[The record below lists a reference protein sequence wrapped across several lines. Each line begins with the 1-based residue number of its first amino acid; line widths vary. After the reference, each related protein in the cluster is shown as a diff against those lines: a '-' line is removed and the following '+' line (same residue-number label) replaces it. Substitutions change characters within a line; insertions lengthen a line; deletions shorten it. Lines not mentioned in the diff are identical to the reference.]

1 MMENRY
7 LAYLPETVR
16 ELREFQKLGDVEGQ
30 ILSEEGNA
38 KDRLIRNQWIQT
50 ADRSGLLRLA
60 KIMAFLGAEPME
72 TEALR
77 AELLLRWNSSSI
89 YTRFHLQ
96 DWLDTCC
103 GAGTYMTAMD
113 RENYR
118 LQLVLGLQV
127 KEKKGFLEKQLRRV
141 IPANLLL
148 DVDLNTNTYGDVA
161 MFTYGTLKEMG
172 WTYGQIPYEDLTPYK

>member
-1 MMENRY
+1 MENRY
-7 LAYLPETVR
+7 LSHLPVMVKD
-16 ELREFQKLGDVEGQ
+16 LQEFQKLGAVEGQ
-30 ILSEEGNA
+30 ILLEEGAA

-60 KIMAFLGAEPME
+60 KIMAFLGAETME

-77 AELLLRWNSSSI
+77 AEMLLRWNSSSI
-89 YTRFHLQ
+89 YTRFHLA

-103 GAGTYMTAMD
+103 GTGTYMIVMD
-113 RENYR
+113 QENYR

-127 KEKKGFLEKQLRRV
+127 KEKKEFLEKQLRRV
-141 IPANLLL
+141 IPANLVL
-148 DVDLNTNTYGDVA
+148 DVDLNTNTYGDVKI
-161 MFTYGTLKEMG
+161 FTYGMLKEMG